1 MRTREELREMRDAI
15 NDKINKLSVDNR
27 FGETP
32 NNNANINKFRRDI
45 DIINRLLD
53 NYEVYSWLN
62 EIDIEKLDD
71 KRKEII
77 RVKTYATP

>member
-1 MRTREELREMRDAI
+1 MRTREELREMRDSI
-15 NDKINKLSVDNR
+15 NDTLNKLSVDNTFNR
-27 FGETP
+27 TP
-32 NNNANINKFRRDI
+32 NNDANISKFRRDI

-62 EIDIEKLDD
+62 EADIERLDD

-77 RVKTYATP
+77 RVKKYATP

>member
-15 NDKINKLSVDNR
+15 NDKINKLSIDNSYS
-27 FGETP
+27 ETP

-53 NYEVYSWLN
+53 NYEVYSWIN
-62 EIDIEKLDD
+62 ETNIEKLDD
-71 KRKEII
+71 KRKEIT
-77 RVKTYATP
+77 RVKKYATP